1 MVEQSPSST
10 PHNRWSQL
18 PSIDCDH
25 DPRSPEGT
33 KIMKK
38 LLMASLIILLFVAS
52 CSIIQKP
59 EDAKSISSPD
69 YAPLS
74 TATAYTAPKPKDN
87 TYTNE
92 EYGIS
97 ISIPS
102 GFTATDAAVDAGYFQ
117 DYTMGDNEGFGYLTP
132 TILADGD
139 SLETIGKQVVVSEAA
154 GLEELKLL
162 QDEEITLTDGS
173 QAWYTQLTGYYPSWD
188 EDMEIRL
195 TTVINASRAITLV
208 LYSNPENLDVWNNES
223 DSMRDSITLSS
234 PMVNG
239 LPRSQ
244 VLMLSGGESSNP
256 REYDPATTHGSGDYL
271 IFEGLVTFNQKLEIV
286 PALATGWD
294 VSNDGTVYTF
304 HLQPNAFFHNGKPF
318 TAQDVVY
325 SWQRAANPDTQS
337 DTVMT
342 YLSDIVG
349 VKEMHEG
356 EADSISG
363 LKVIDDLT
371 LQVTI
376 DAPKPYFLYKLIYP
390 TANIVDQTNV
400 EIGSEWYRTPN
411 GTGPYRLTRW
421 ESMVSMTYERFED
434 YYGTKPS
441 IPMVVYNLYGGD
453 DFRLYEDGSVDI
465 ASVYDYN
472 VERVSDPSEP
482 LSQELLSGVS
492 LCTNYVQFDVTKPP
506 FDDVKV
512 RQAFSL
518 AFDKEKYLDVVLMN
532 TDVSAKGIYP
542 PALPGFSQ
550 TLQGYTF
557 DPERARQLIA
567 ESKYGSVE
575 DFPEIVI
582 SNSGYGSYADALVSA
597 LSDMWQKNLGVKV
610 SVLNLDPNTFLE
622 ATSQQ
627 DYGQVTTTG
636 WCADYP
642 DPENFADVLFHTGA
656 EMNKGN
662 YSNPELD
669 RILEQARVESDV
681 TKRIDLYQQAEK
693 IIVEDAPV
701 LFLFHSGDFEL
712 VKPYIKG
719 YILSPVSTYPQIRY
733 LSIDQSYWK

>member
-1 MVEQSPSST
+1 
-10 PHNRWSQL
+10 
-18 PSIDCDH
+18 
-25 DPRSPEGT
+25 
-33 KIMKK
+33 MKK
-38 LLMASLIILLFVAS
+38 FLMVSLVILLFLAS
-52 CSIIQKP
+52 CSAIQKP
-59 EDAKSISSPD
+59 EAAKILPSSDFEPF
-69 YAPLS
+69 A
-74 TATAYTAPKPKDN
+74 TATAYAAPKSTDSA
-87 TYTNE
+87 YVNE
-92 EYGIS
+92 EYGFS
-97 ISIPS
+97 ISIPG

-132 TILADGD
+132 TIMADGD
-139 SLETIGKQVVVSEAA
+139 SLATIGKQVVDGQSA
-154 GLEELKLL
+154 GLENINIL
-162 QDEEITLTDGS
+162 QDEEITLSDGS
-173 QAWYTQLTGYYPSWD
+173 QVWYTQLTGYFPSWD

-195 TTVINASRAITLV
+195 TTAVNAGRAFTLV
-208 LYSNPENLDVWNNES
+208 LYSNPENFRVWNNES
-223 DSMRDSITLSS
+223 TNMRDSIVLSS
-234 PMVNG
+234 PKVNG

-271 IFEGLVTFNQKLEIV
+271 IFEGLVTFNQGLEVV
-286 PALATGWD
+286 PALAAGWD
-294 VSNDGTVYTF
+294 VSSDGTVYTF
-304 HLQPNAFFHNGKPF
+304 HLQPNAVFHNGKPF
-318 TAQDVVY
+318 TAADVVY

-349 VKEMHEG
+349 VNEMQDG
-356 EADSISG
+356 KADSISG
-363 LKVIDDLT
+363 LKVIDDHT

-376 DAPKPYFLYKLIYP
+376 DAPKPYFLYKLTYP
-390 TANIVDQTNV
+390 TANVVDQTNV
-400 EIGSEWYRTPN
+400 ESGSEWVRTPN

-421 ESMVSMTYERFED
+421 QSMVSMTYERFEK
-434 YYGTKPS
+434 YYGAKPS
-441 IPMVVYNLYGGD
+441 IPMVVYSLYGGD
-453 DFRLYEDGSVDI
+453 DFRLYEAGSVDI

-482 LSQELLSGVS
+482 LSKELLSGVS

-512 RQAFSL
+512 RQAFTL

-542 PALPGFSQ
+542 PALPGFNQ
-550 TLQGYTF
+550 ALQGF
-557 DPERARQLIA
+557 DYDPDRAQQLIA
-567 ESKYGSVE
+567 ESKYGSV
-575 DFPEIVI
+575 DAFPEIVI
-582 SNSGYGSYADALVSA
+582 SNSGYGSYADSLVSA
-597 LSDMWQKNLGVKV
+597 LSDMWQKNLGVTV

-622 ATSQQ
+622 DSSQQ

-656 EMNKGN
+656 AMNKGN

-669 RILEQARVESDV
+669 RILEQARVEADV

-693 IIVEDAPV
+693 IIVEEAPA

-712 VKPYIKG
+712 VKPYIQG
-719 YILSPVSTYPQIRY
+719 YRLSPVSTYPQIRY